1 MWPDLF
7 CATQHELN
15 SQGFIVTSKGLSI
28 VVNLT
33 GLDPLNSP
41 ARVAEDSL
49 QLREVPDGSP
59 KSSCLV
65 RWTPIQRMQL
75 KQSQSNLNICN
86 KKKDMLFVHQ
96 VKCILDQ
103 IYLCWIPYCEIYLS
117 TFLLV
122 PLHHLKI
129 PRLHSGVH
137 YFSLFD
143 YGVFLRHCPT
153 NHN

>member
-75 KQSQSNLNICN
+75 KESQSNLNICN
-86 KKKDMLFVHQ
+86 KKKRYVICASSQVYSRSDLSML
-96 VKCILDQ
+96 D
-103 IYLCWIPYCEIYLS
+103 S
-117 TFLLV
+117 LL
-122 PLHHLKI
+122 
-129 PRLHSGVH
+129 
-137 YFSLFD
+137 
-143 YGVFLRHCPT
+143 
-153 NHN
+153 